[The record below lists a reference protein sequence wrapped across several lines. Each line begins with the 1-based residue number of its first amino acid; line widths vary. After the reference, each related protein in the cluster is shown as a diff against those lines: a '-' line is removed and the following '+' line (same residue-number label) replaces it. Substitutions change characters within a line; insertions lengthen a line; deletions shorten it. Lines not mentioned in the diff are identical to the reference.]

1 MQISRIE
8 KYTDVINIIFV
19 DVFVNLHQYFHVQT
33 IIVYSGKWK
42 YRKVVVGKHQLNED
56 EKFYEV
62 N

>member
-33 IIVYSGKWK
+33 IIVYLVNG
-42 YRKVVVGKHQLNED
+42 NI
-56 EKFYEV
+56 EKLLLA
-62 N
+62 NIS